1 MKANSDF
8 SECDRLKARIDDFR
22 PLPPQTAKSLRDYY
36 RIGLAYSSNALE
48 GNNLTESETKVVIED
63 GLTIGG
69 RPLRD
74 VYEAVGHAN
83 AYDYLYEL
91 VGRHPLKEADVLEL
105 HRRFYEKIDGAE
117 AGHYRRVRVF
127 ISGSRH
133 RLPAPQDVPG
143 KMAAFVDW
151 FNAGEAAMHPVA
163 FAALAHKRFVF
174 IHPFVDGNGRVARLL
189 MNLALLRAGF
199 SIAIIPPILRS
210 EYIHS
215 LEAAHAAEGQFV
227 EFIRARVEET
237 QRELLRLFG
246 ERGAKD
252 SACREIDG

>member
-48 GNNLTESETKVVIED
+48 GNSLTESETKVVIED

-91 VGRHPLKEADVLEL
+91 VGRRPLKEADVLEL

-117 AGHYRRVRVF
+117 AGH
-127 ISGSRH
+127 
-133 RLPAPQDVPG
+133 
-143 KMAAFVDW
+143 
-151 FNAGEAAMHPVA
+151 
-163 FAALAHKRFVF
+163 
-174 IHPFVDGNGRVARLL
+174 
-189 MNLALLRAGF
+189 
-199 SIAIIPPILRS
+199 
-210 EYIHS
+210 
-215 LEAAHAAEGQFV
+215 
-227 EFIRARVEET
+227 
-237 QRELLRLFG
+237 
-246 ERGAKD
+246 
-252 SACREIDG
+252 